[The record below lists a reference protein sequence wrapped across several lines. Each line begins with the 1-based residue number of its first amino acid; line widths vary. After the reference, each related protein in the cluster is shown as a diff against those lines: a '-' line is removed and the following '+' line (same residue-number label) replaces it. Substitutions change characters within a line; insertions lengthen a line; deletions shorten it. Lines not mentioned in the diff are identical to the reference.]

1 MQLFLIE
8 DFNQQLEIIGEDA
21 FHLIKVLRKKAGDKI
36 EITDGKG
43 KGFEGIITDLKKDL
57 VTFSL
62 GKELFSNA
70 EIKVKM
76 HLAVAPTKNADR
88 FEWMTEKAVE
98 MGVHEI
104 TPIICERSER
114 KNCNTDRLRKI
125 ILSAMKQSGRFY
137 LPQINE
143 PVKLKDFQS
152 SAKQNLVAHC
162 MDLQKMDISTIEFS
176 DSVCILIGPEGDF
189 TPNEIEIL
197 LAKNYSPVSLGN
209 SRLRTETAG
218 VYAMGVV
225 RSKG

>member
-1 MQLFLIE
+1 MQLFFIE
-8 DFNQQLEIIGEDA
+8 DFNGQLEITGEDA
-21 FHLIKVLRKKAGDKI
+21 FHLVKVLRKKTGDKI

-43 KGFEGIITDLKKDL
+43 KGFEGIITDLKKDS
-57 VTFSL
+57 VSFSL
-62 GKELFSNA
+62 GKELVSNA
-70 EIKVKM
+70 GLKIKM

-88 FEWMTEKAVE
+88 YEWMTEKAVE
-98 MGVHEI
+98 MGVNEI

-114 KNCNTDRLRKI
+114 KNCNTERLRKI
-125 ILSAMKQSGRFY
+125 VLSAMKQSGRFY
-137 LPQINE
+137 LPKINE

-162 MDLQKMDISTIEFS
+162 MDLHKKDISAIDFS
-176 DSVCILIGPEGDF
+176 DSVCLLIGPEGDF
-189 TPNEIEIL
+189 SPNEIEYL
-197 LAKNYSPVSLGN
+197 MAKNYLPVALGN